1 MSRRK
6 RDAMRSFTITLLL
19 AMSLAGGAQAQGQA
33 QNQALTGC
41 PAGWSSS
48 ATLTAATASAEYSSA
63 RLTPGQAATVT
74 LYPISEVRFAAPPGR
89 RGDASGYGGMM
100 EMEVREAGA
109 YQVSLSAGAWI
120 DMLMDGNAVTSTA
133 HGHEAGCAD
142 LRKMVSFFLSP
153 GRHVIQLSGNKETT
167 IKILVAGP

>member
-19 AMSLAGGAQAQGQA
+19 AVSLAGGARGQA
-33 QNQALTGC
+33 QSPTPAGC
-41 PAGWSSS
+41 PTGWSSN
-48 ATLTAATASAEYSSA
+48 AALTAATASAEYSTA
-63 RLTPGQAATVT
+63 RLTPGQAAMVT
-74 LYPISEVRFAAPPGR
+74 LHPISEVRFAVPPGR

-100 EMEVREAGA
+100 EIEVREAGT
-109 YQVSLSAGAWI
+109 YQVGLSAGAWI
-120 DMLMDGNAVTSTA
+120 DMLMDGNAMTSTA
-133 HGHEAGCAD
+133 HGHETGCAD
-142 LRKMVSFFLSP
+142 LRKMVSFSLKP